1 MTITKTI
8 EEVTTKALS
17 NLFLTSFLFIF
28 IIEKTKVE
36 IVYKIGVN
44 PVKPNVFKIP
54 AKIYQEY

>member
-36 IVYKIGVN
+36 IVYEKEN
-44 PVKPNVFKIP
+44 N
-54 AKIYQEY
+54 IYNS